1 MFEANFA
8 NKTLWGLGPG
18 MICGR
23 VRSQARCGCA
33 NCPPACVTVRL
44 LLPHIPASQSKLGR
58 LLTRPCHAGL
68 LNASQGAGESLQASV
83 DLKREAAYNLVQA
96 FMASGSKAM
105 ALQVMREH
113 LTI

>member
-8 NKTLWGLGPG
+8 NKTLWGSGRG
-18 MICGR
+18 TICGR
-23 VRSQARCGCA
+23 MQSQARRGCA
-33 NCPPACVTVRL
+33 DSPPACVTVRL
-44 LLPHIPASQSKLGR
+44 LLPHIPASQSKLER
-58 LLTRPCHAGL
+58 LLTRRCHAGL
-68 LNASQGAGESLQASV
+68 LHAPQGAGESLQASV
-83 DLKREAAYNLVQA
+83 DLKHEAAYNLVQA